1 MVWTNALINNDSNK
15 SFVYYDLYLE
25 DDVTREEGK
34 FVKLMF
40 KRKSKVIS
48 QNNVA
53 QINDISKGKVKF
65 SIQVL
70 TSIIGFRY
78 PRPFC
83 CCCAIVTIVM
93 FEVKIIL

>member
-1 MVWTNALINNDSNK
+1 MKTCTNAKCIIFHTS
-15 SFVYYDLYLE
+15 VAIH
-25 DDVTREEGK
+25 DVTREEGK